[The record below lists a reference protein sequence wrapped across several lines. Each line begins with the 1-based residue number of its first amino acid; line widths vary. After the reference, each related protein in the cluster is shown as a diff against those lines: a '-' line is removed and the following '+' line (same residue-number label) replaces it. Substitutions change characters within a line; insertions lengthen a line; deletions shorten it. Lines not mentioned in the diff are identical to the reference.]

1 MQSVL
6 LLEDSEGIRKWLDSI
21 LREAFPETEIF
32 EADCVARATELCQQ
46 KTFSL
51 AVLDVNLP
59 DGDGIR
65 IASELAANF
74 PHTYIVMLTVFDDD
88 THLFRA
94 LKAGA
99 HGYLLKDEHRQEL
112 VDRLRGIL
120 RGEPPLSAAIAR
132 RILRF
137 FSGLNEQ
144 ASDSDLTEREKEVLM
159 LIAKGLQRKEV
170 ADMLDIT
177 TNTVASYIK
186 TIYKKLNISSRA
198 EASSEAARLGL
209 IHP

>member
-1 MQSVL
+1 MQTVL
-6 LLEDSEGIRKWLDSI
+6 LLDDSEGIRKWLTSI
-21 LREAFPETEIF
+21 LHEAFPDAEIL
-32 EADCVARATELCQQ
+32 EADSVTHAQELCQQ

-59 DGDGIR
+59 DGDGIK
-65 IASELAANF
+65 IASELAAHC

-88 THLFRA
+88 QHLFRA

-120 RGEPPLSAAIAR
+120 RGEPPLSPAIAR

-137 FSGLNEQ
+137 FSGLNEPPG
-144 ASDSDLTEREKEVLM
+144 DSDLTEREKEVLI
-159 LIAKGLQRKEV
+159 LLAKGLQRKEV
-170 ADMLDIT
+170 ADMLGIT

-198 EASSEAARLGL
+198 EASSEATRLGL

>member
-1 MQSVL
+1 MQTVL
-6 LLEDSEGIRKWLDSI
+6 LLDDSEGIRKWLTSI
-21 LREAFPETEIF
+21 LQEAFPDAEIF
-32 EADCVARATELCQQ
+32 EADSVAHAQELCQQ

-59 DGDGIR
+59 DGDGIK
-65 IASELAANF
+65 IASELAGHN

-88 THLFRA
+88 QHLFRA

-120 RGEPPLSAAIAR
+120 CGVNEPT
-132 RILRF
+132 
-137 FSGLNEQ
+137 G
-144 ASDSDLTEREKEVLM
+144 DSDLTEREKEVLI

-170 ADMLDIT
+170 ADMLGIT

-198 EASSEAARLGL
+198 EASSEATRLGL

>member
-1 MQSVL
+1 MQTVL
-6 LLEDSEGIRKWLDSI
+6 LLEDSEGIRKWLKSI
-21 LREAFPETEIF
+21 LHEAFPDAAIS
-32 EADCVARATELCQQ
+32 EAENVACASELCQQ
-46 KTFSL
+46 KTFNL

-59 DGDGIR
+59 DGDGIG
-65 IASELAANF
+65 IAGDLALHC
-74 PHTYIVMLTVFDDD
+74 PDTYIVMLTVFDDD
-88 THLFRA
+88 QHLFRA

-120 RGEPPLSAAIAR
+120 RGEPPLTPAIAR

-137 FSGLNEQ
+137 FSGLNEPPG
-144 ASDSDLTEREKEVLM
+144 DSDLTEREKEVLI
-159 LIAKGLQRKEV
+159 LLAKGLQRKEV
-170 ADMLDIT
+170 ADMLGIT

-198 EASSEAARLGL
+198 EASSEATRLGL